1 MHECHFKP
9 SLQYFKVS
17 NLSLV
22 AVINIDIT
30 LTSNV
35 SKFVLLKQMVLIK

>member
-22 AVINIDIT
+22 AVIHIDIA
-30 LTSNV
+30 LSLNE
-35 SKFVLLKQMVLIK
+35 SKCVLLKQMVVLK